1 MKIGRR
7 RRNCNAHFTVPR
19 CDRRSDHRPRR
30 HPLAA
35 CRCYSTRAMTTT
47 ADSPSGANRVNL
59 IDCSLRDGHQSLL
72 ATRMSTEQCM
82 RVLPLLRDAGY
93 DILELWGGATLDAAL
108 RFTGDDPFERL
119 ERFRE
124 TLDQGPKH
132 VQIRSL
138 CRGQNLF
145 GYSPYADNVVVEF
158 LKEAVRTGS
167 DRMRVFDALNDHRN
181 LITAIMATK
190 TFNGHAEAAMSYTTS
205 PVHDNEHFINFAR
218 RSLDAGADSL
228 AIKDMAG
235 LLHPADAWSLI
246 EALRREFPGVE
257 LTLHSHCTNGLAVA
271 NYVVGMLAGVDHL
284 DTDYG
289 PMAGGT
295 AQPPA
300 ELIGFFADALAMT
313 LNVDLSTAPA
323 IDDKLRQ
330 IRHELKD
337 LDKDPDH
344 IGGPWPPSPDETTRE
359 RIEKAIALL
368 QKKDRDSCDQAI
380 ELIED
385 GIMVDHGYPAVDKA
399 ALESQIP
406 GGMISNLHNQLKEQG
421 RLDQME
427 AILEEVPKVRQE
439 AGYLPLVTPTS
450 QIVGTQAAF
459 NVMQGERYGF
469 VSEPFRDVVMG
480 KYGKLPGRADPEVLR
495 SVSRGEPPFTGRP
508 ADLVEDVDLEKVY
521 EENGELI
528 RSHRDLLLLL
538 LFPKP
543 AQAFM
548 KTRHE
553 AVSA

>member
-1 MKIGRR
+1 MSE
-7 RRNCNAHFTVPR
+7 AT
-19 CDRRSDHRPRR
+19 SQ
-30 HPLAA
+30 
-35 CRCYSTRAMTTT
+35 STR
-47 ADSPSGANRVNL
+47 PNRINL

-82 RVLPLLRDAGY
+82 RVLPMLRDSGY
-93 DILELWGGATLDAAL
+93 DILELWGGATLDSAL
-108 RFTGDDPFERL
+108 RFTGDNPFERL
-119 ERFRE
+119 EQFRD

-145 GYSPYADNVVVEF
+145 GYNPYADNVVVEF

-205 PVHDNEHFINFAR
+205 PVHDNEHFLNFAR

-246 EALRREFPGVE
+246 EALRAEYPDVE
-257 LTLHSHCTNGLAVA
+257 ITLHSHCTNGLAVA
-271 NYVVGMLAGVDHL
+271 SYVVGMLAGVDHL

-300 ELIGFFADALAMT
+300 ELIGYFAKALGIET
-313 LNVDLSTAPA
+313 NVDLSLAPQ
-323 IDDKLRQ
+323 IDEQLRQ
-330 IRHELKD
+330 IRHELQD
-337 LDKDPDH
+337 VDKDPEH
-344 IGGPWPPSPDETTRE
+344 IGGPWPIEPDDKTKQ
-359 RIEKAIALL
+359 RINQAIELL
-368 QKKDRDSCDQAI
+368 QKKDKASCDQAI

-385 GIMVDHGYPAVDKA
+385 GIMVEHGYPAVDQA

-421 RLDQME
+421 RLDQMD
-427 AILEEVPKVRQE
+427 AILKEVPTVRQE
-439 AGYLPLVTPTS
+439 AGYVPLVTPTS

-469 VSEPFRDVVMG
+469 VSEPFRDLVMG
-480 KYGKLPGRADPEVLR
+480 KYGKLPGPADPEVLKI
-495 SVSRGEPPFTGRP
+495 VSRGEKPFTGRP
-508 ADLVEDVDLEKVY
+508 ADRVADVDLQQVY
-521 EENGELI
+521 EDNGELI
-528 RSHRDLLLLL
+528 QSHRDLLLLL

-543 AQAFM
+543 AQQFLKQHRAA
-548 KTRHE
+548 TP
-553 AVSA
+553 SA